1 MLINYNVC
9 FCTGLRLGEILALTW
24 DDINFDDKTV
34 SVNKSIRQETI
45 FNNKGEGVSILPSYN
60 HLRQKQV

>member
-45 FNNKGEGVSILPSYN
+45 FNNKGEGKYTTT
-60 HLRQKQV
+60 